1 MTTINNGCKSLYHE
15 GHIPMC
21 FVYGTP
27 CIYKDREGCEKAR
40 ILDIR
45 ELARV
50 VGNHSVPSGVERRVL
65 EADYTTTG
73 GATPLNATKEE
84 RAK

>member
-1 MTTINNGCKSLYHE
+1 
-15 GHIPMC
+15 MC

-27 CIYKDREGCEKAR
+27 CTYKDREGCEKAR